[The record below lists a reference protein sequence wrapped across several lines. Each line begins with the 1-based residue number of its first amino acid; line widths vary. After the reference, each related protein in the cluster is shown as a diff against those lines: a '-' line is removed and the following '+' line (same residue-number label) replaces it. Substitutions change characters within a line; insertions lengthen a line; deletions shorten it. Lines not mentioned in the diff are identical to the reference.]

1 MLKMIRNELK
11 THINTY
17 HSTRNFTLNSNLKLN
32 FDSAYAFWS
41 FPKSRDL
48 VTLSMSLTYI
58 GQVAHQNMIRTKRI
72 NWYIIPITDPRTK
85 TSWPWWL
92 ISFWFLKYLSAEGS
106 KDIWNQVPWI
116 FINSAIFQT
125 VMTVQW
131 WKFSWCHQ
139 FSGPR
144 HQLNKMIQN
153 FFTWF
158 KRSFRTLFYFLL
170 WSQDF

>member
-1 MLKMIRNELK
+1 MLKMIRNELR

-92 ISFWFLKYLSAEGS
+92 ISFWFLSAEGS
-106 KDIWNQVPWI
+106 KDIWNQI
-116 FINSAIFQT
+116 
-125 VMTVQW
+125 
-131 WKFSWCHQ
+131 
-139 FSGPR
+139 SGQR

-158 KRSFRTLFYFLL
+158 KWSFRTLFYFLL
-170 WSQDF
+170 WSRDF

>member
-1 MLKMIRNELK
+1 MASLAPSSHWVFIL
-11 THINTY
+11 
-17 HSTRNFTLNSNLKLN
+17 TLNSQ
-32 FDSAYAFWS
+32 FEEGA
-41 FPKSRDL
+41 RDGIDNWYIGII
-48 VTLSMSLTYI
+48 TYI

-72 NWYIIPITDPRTK
+72 NWYINPITDPRTK

-116 FINSAIFQT
+116 FINSAIFQN

-131 WKFSWCHQ
+131 WKYSWCHQ

-144 HQLNKMIQN
+144 HQMNKMIQN

-158 KRSFRTLFYFLL
+158 KRSFRTLFYILL
-170 WSQDF
+170 WSRDF